1 MIFKF
6 SHFIL
11 KVLSKG
17 VKFGKLRIFFFSLYF
32 LWTNVSIFEIDV
44 KAHVQRIS

>member
-17 VKFGKLRIFFFSLYF
+17 VKFGKLRIFFSLYF